1 MPQKRDAEMRYST
14 CSLGP
19 LRMIEMTGEGGEITA
34 GRITIHTFVRIRII
48 IGPGE
53 ELVSLQIEPQALVIA
68 GPDQLYAL
76 SMDGEPIDVKLLLE
90 MIS

>member
-1 MPQKRDAEMRYST
+1 MRYSS

-19 LRMIEMTGEGGEITA
+19 LKMIEMTGEGREITA
-34 GRITIHTFVRIRII
+34 GRITIRTLVLVRIM

-53 ELVSLQIEPQALVIA
+53 EFISLQIEPLALVVA

-76 SMDGEPIDVKLLLE
+76 SMEGKPIDVEPLLE